1 MLEIKP
7 YENQYKNEIID
18 LILTIQQKEF
28 NVPITIVDQPDLQI
42 IPEFYQQKN
51 GNFWVAISENKLV
64 GTIALID
71 IGENIRALR
80 KMFVHQDFRGKDFG
94 ISILLL
100 NKLLLHCLNHKMQSI
115 YLGTNEVLKAAMRFY
130 EKNGFVEILKK
141 DLPQNFPIMQVDN
154 HFYEYDFQKN

>member
-28 NVPITIVDQPDLQI
+28 NVPITIADQPDLQI

-71 IGENIRALR
+71 IGENIGALR

-115 YLGTNEVLKAAMRFY
+115 NLGTN
-130 EKNGFVEILKK
+130 
-141 DLPQNFPIMQVDN
+141 
-154 HFYEYDFQKN
+154 